1 MVLCCFLLIF
11 RAFYQG
17 RVDFMQ
23 VESMLAESCAQEI
36 EVVRGKKTRK

>member
-1 MVLCCFLLIF
+1 MVPCCFLLIF
-11 RAFYQG
+11 RACYKG

-23 VESMLAESCAQEI
+23 VELMLGESCAQEI